1 MTTELAPN
9 PYQDARK
16 LLKELQEKFAVFRD
30 CQPLAIGIDKQIIA
44 QTPDVSRKLL
54 RTALGIH
61 THSLRYLK
69 EMEKASIRHNLD
81 GSAADEITEEH
92 RTHASANLKERL
104 KKNAEQHKAKRKAEA
119 AQRAVD
125 EAQQQR
131 AEKLNQL
138 AEKFSRKH

>member
-1 MTTELAPN
+1 MTTETASN

-16 LLKELQEKFAVFRD
+16 LLKELQEKFTVFRD

-69 EMEKASIRHNLD
+69 EMEKATVRHNLD
-81 GSAADEITEEH
+81 GSTADEITEEH
-92 RTHASANLKERL
+92 RTHASTSLKERL
-104 KKNAEQHKAKRKAEA
+104 KKTAEQHKAKRKAEA
-119 AQRAVD
+119 AQRAAE
-125 EAQQQR
+125 EAQRQR

>member
-1 MTTELAPN
+1 MTTEIAPN

-44 QTPDVSRKLL
+44 QTPDVSRKQL

-69 EMEKASIRHNLD
+69 EMEKATVRHNLD
-81 GSAADEITEEH
+81 GSTADEITEEH
-92 RTHASANLKERL
+92 RTHASASLKERL

-119 AQRAVD
+119 AQRAAD
-125 EAQQQR
+125 EAQRQR
-131 AEKLNQL
+131 TEKLNQL
-138 AEKFSRKH
+138 AEKFSRKP